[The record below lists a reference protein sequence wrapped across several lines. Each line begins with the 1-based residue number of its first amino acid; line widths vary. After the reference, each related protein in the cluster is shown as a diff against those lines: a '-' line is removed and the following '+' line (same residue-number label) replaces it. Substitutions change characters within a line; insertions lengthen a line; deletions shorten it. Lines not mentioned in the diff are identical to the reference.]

1 MSKQNK
7 SVKFILWFWGLF
19 VFFILLIFLIFFLIR
34 TGKVGYFPDIEELK
48 NPKNR
53 NASEIYSSD
62 MVLLGNYFYDKDNR
76 VTVPYNDIS
85 QNVVQALVAT
95 EDARFRQHSGID
107 GKSVIRAVML
117 LGRAGGGS
125 TITQQLAKQ
134 LYSPTSENFF
144 DRSVKKLNEW
154 VIAVELERLYTKE
167 EILEMY
173 LNKFDFLYNAVG
185 IKTAAQVYFNTTP
198 DKLKK
203 EQAAVLIGM
212 CKNPSLY
219 NPLRFPENALT
230 RRNVVLNQ
238 MEKATFIDEK
248 VCDSLKALPLELK
261 YNKVDHKLGS
271 ATYFREYLRKIMMAK
286 KPDRGNYASWQGQ
299 IYYEDSLQWVN
310 NPLYGWCSKNT
321 KSDGTNY
328 NIYTDGLKIYT
339 TINSRMQQYAEDA
352 VREHLGNYLQ
362 PQFFKEKK
370 GKTYAPFSRSLNAE
384 QVKDIFNRS
393 KKQSERY
400 IMMKKGGATEAQI
413 DSAFSKKTHM
423 TLFSWNGSVDTIM
436 SPMDSIRYLKYFLRC
451 GFMSMDPFTGEVKA
465 YVGGPDYRFFQYDM
479 VTTGKRQ
486 VGSTIKPYL
495 YTLAMQE
502 GMTPCDKVKYEP
514 QTLIDENGTPW
525 TPRNADKFKDVN
537 IGDMVSLRWG
547 LSKSNNWVTAYLM
560 KQFTPAAL
568 VKLMHSFGITS
579 HLDPVVAIA
588 LGPVEISVSEMVS
601 SYTAFAN
608 KGFRTSPVYVTRIED
623 KNGNLIANFIPEQS
637 EVISAETSY
646 KMLDLM
652 QAVAKGGGTAVRLR
666 YRYNLTAE
674 IGGKTGTTQNNSD
687 GWFMGY
693 TPDLVSGVWVGGE
706 DRAIH
711 FDNMQEG
718 QGAQMALPIWA
729 LYMKKV
735 FEDTKLGYSQSTK
748 FDIPSGFNSCKN
760 VNDTDVPLIE
770 QDVEEFF

>member
-1 MSKQNK
+1 
-7 SVKFILWFWGLF
+7 
-19 VFFILLIFLIFFLIR
+19 
-34 TGKVGYFPDIEELK
+34 
-48 NPKNR
+48 
-53 NASEIYSSD
+53 
-62 MVLLGNYFYDKDNR
+62 
-76 VTVPYNDIS
+76 
-85 QNVVQALVAT
+85 
-95 EDARFRQHSGID
+95 
-107 GKSVIRAVML
+107 
-117 LGRAGGGS
+117 
-125 TITQQLAKQ
+125 
-134 LYSPTSENFF
+134 
-144 DRSVKKLNEW
+144 
-154 VIAVELERLYTKE
+154 
-167 EILEMY
+167 MY

-198 DKLKK
+198 DKLKR

-219 NPLRFPENALT
+219 NPLRFPENALN
-230 RRNVVLNQ
+230 RRNTVLNQ
-238 MEKATFIDEK
+238 MEKSDFITTQE
-248 VCDSLKALPLELK
+248 CDSLKALPLELK
-261 YNKVDHKLGS
+261 YNKVDHKLGL
-271 ATYFREYLRKIMMAK
+271 ATYFREHLRQMMMAK
-286 KPDRGNYASWQGQ
+286 KPDKDNYASWQGQ
-299 IYYEDSLQWVN
+299 KYYEDSLQWVN
-310 NPLYGWCSKNT
+310 NPLYGWCNKNK
-321 KSDGTNY
+321 KSDGTKY
-328 NIYTDGLKIYT
+328 NLYADGLRIYT

-370 GKTYAPFSRSLNAE
+370 GKTYAPFSRSLNTE
-384 QVKDIFNRS
+384 QVNDIIKRS

-400 IMMKKGGATEAQI
+400 IMMKKNGATETEI
-413 DSAFSKKTHM
+413 DKTFNQPLHM
-423 TLFSWNGSVDTIM
+423 TLFSWKGGTLDTIM
-436 SPMDSIRYLKYFLRC
+436 SPLDSIRYMKYFLRC
-451 GFMSMDPFTGEVKA
+451 GFMSQDPFTGQVKA

-502 GMTPCDKVKYEP
+502 GMTPCDKVKYGP

-537 IGDMVSLRWG
+537 IGDMVTLRWG

-588 LGPVEISVSEMVS
+588 LGPVEISVAEMVS

-608 KGFRTSPVYVTRIED
+608 KGIRTSPVYVTRIED
-623 KNGNLIANFIPEQS
+623 KNGNLIANFIPEQN

-666 YRYNLTAE
+666 YRYNFTAA

-693 TPDLVSGVWVGGE
+693 TPELVSGVWVGGE

-718 QGAQMALPIWA
+718 QGAQMSLPIWA

-735 FEDTKLGYSQSTK
+735 YEDAKLGYSQSTK
-748 FDIPSGFNSCKN
+748 FDIPAGYNPCKN
-760 VNDTDVPLIE
+760 ENDTDVPLIE